1 MFTVS
6 DLPETLP
13 LFPLS
18 GALLLPRGH
27 LPLHIFEPRYLT
39 MIDDALRTDGRLI
52 GMIQPLY
59 DADDGPLHQ
68 VGCAGRITS
77 FNETPDQTYLVTL
90 SGISRFEQGDI
101 QDGPEPYKRADVR
114 WLGFTHDL
122 DGEEFDKGLE
132 RPDFLKLLGRYFD
145 TTGVEVD
152 IDSLKDAEDE
162 VLLNALASMGPFEAK
177 DKQALLEAQT
187 LSQRRLIL
195 ITLME
200 FTVHSGSGV
209 ERIQ

>member
-1 MFTVS
+1 MFTAS
-6 DLPETLP
+6 DLPEVLP
-13 LFPLS
+13 LFPLT

-39 MIDDALRTDGRLI
+39 MVDATLRTDGRLI
-52 GMIQPLY
+52 GMIQPVSDTD
-59 DADDGPLHQ
+59 DAPFHR

-77 FNETPDQTYLVTL
+77 FNETPDQTYMITL
-90 SGISRFEQGDI
+90 SGISRFEQGEI
-101 QDGPEPYKRADVR
+101 QEGSEPYMRAKVR
-114 WLGFTHDL
+114 WPGFAHDL
-122 DGEEFDKGLE
+122 DGEEFDTGLE
-132 RPDFLKLLGRYFD
+132 RPGFLKLLGRYFD

-152 IDSLKDAEDE
+152 IDGLKDAEDE
-162 VLLNALASMGPFEAK
+162 VLLNALASMGPFESE

-200 FTVHSGSGV
+200 FTIRGTGGV